1 MNRMELKSKV
11 PVITQNLI
19 YTVSVLL
26 MIVHFI
32 TIILMLF
39 LSVKSNVQIYD
50 NFWSL
55 PSPMHWENYSMAIDM
70 LIPNMINSLLIVP
83 IATFFTVL
91 LASLS
96 GYVFAR
102 LNFPG
107 KNFLF
112 IFILSLMMIPG
123 ILTLTPSYK
132 LMQDIGLYNTW
143 WALLLPWVSGGQ
155 VFGILL
161 CRTFISNHP
170 AALFEAARIDG
181 ATELQSYYKI
191 ALPLAKPILVTLFLM
206 SIMGQYNDFIWPL
219 MVIESNSKQM
229 ITVAIRVFQ
238 SSTGPL
244 GLGSMVAGFV
254 FTTIPLA
261 VLFLFGS
268 RLYIEGITSGAIKT

>member
-1 MNRMELKSKV
+1 MNNVILKSKMPIIV
-11 PVITQNLI
+11 QKFI
-19 YTVSVLL
+19 YTISVFLL
-26 MIVHFI
+26 ILHFI
-32 TIILMLF
+32 TIVLMLF
-39 LSVKSNVQIYD
+39 LSVKSNIQVYD

-55 PSPMHWENYSMAIDM
+55 PSPMHWENYSLAINM
-70 LIPNMINSLLIVP
+70 LIPNMINSVLLVP

-102 LNFPG
+102 LNFMG
-107 KNFLF
+107 KNFLYVL
-112 IFILSLMMIPG
+112 ILSLMMIPG
-123 ILTLTPSYK
+123 VLTLTPSYK
-132 LMQDIGLYNTW
+132 LMQDLGLYNTW

-181 ATELQSYYKI
+181 ATEFQSYYKI

-219 MVIESNSKQM
+219 MVIETNSRQM
-229 ITVAIRVFQ
+229 ITVAIRILQ
-238 SSTGPL
+238 SSAGDIN
-244 GLGSMVAGFV
+244 LGSMVAGFV

-268 RLYIEGITSGAIKT
+268 RLYIEGVTSGAIKT

>member
-1 MNRMELKSKV
+1 MDKVKLKAKM
-11 PVITQNLI
+11 PVITQTLI
-19 YTVSVLL
+19 YTVSVFI
-26 MIVHFI
+26 MILHFI

-55 PSPMHWENYSMAIDM
+55 PSPMHWENYKMAIDM
-70 LIPNMINSLLIVP
+70 LIPNMINSLTLVP
-83 IATFFTVL
+83 IATIFTVL
-91 LASLS
+91 LASAS

-107 KNFLF
+107 KNFLY
-112 IFILSLMMIPG
+112 ILILSLMMIPG
-123 ILTLTPSYK
+123 VLTLTPSYK
-132 LMQDIGLYNTW
+132 LMQDLGLYNTW

-161 CRTFISNHP
+161 CRTFISNQP

-181 ATELQSYYKI
+181 ATEFQSYYKI
-191 ALPLAKPILVTLFLM
+191 ALPLAKPILVTLLLM
-206 SIMGQYNDFIWPL
+206 SLMGQYNDFVWPL
-219 MVIESNSKQM
+219 MVIESNSRQM

-238 SSTGPL
+238 SSAGPL

-268 RLYIEGITSGAIKT
+268 RLYIEGVTSGAVKT